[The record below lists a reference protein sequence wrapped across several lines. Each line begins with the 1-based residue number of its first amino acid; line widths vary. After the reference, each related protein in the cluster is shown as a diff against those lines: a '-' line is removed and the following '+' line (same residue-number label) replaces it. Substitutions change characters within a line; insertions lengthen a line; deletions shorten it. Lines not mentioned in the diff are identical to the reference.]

1 MAGLPTNQR
10 DQIMLFVGILGIL
23 AAGAYWGVPQS
34 PYVKTNVE
42 LDAVRERIE
51 RLDASNQKAKAILA
65 KGSVEELQAEAKRLQ
80 DNLTIMRTLIPTGT
94 EVPALIDQVIGAARR
109 TGLQFANFAPGG
121 TVQGEQFDTQRYNMS
136 MEGTYHQIGSLLAE
150 IGSLR
155 RIVVP
160 VNVNL
165 QPAGGQVAA
174 RANTRPEERLLRAQ
188 FAIQTYVVRTSPEG
202 TP

>member
-10 DQIMLFVGILGIL
+10 DQIMLFVGIVGIAL
-23 AAGAYWGVPQS
+23 AGAYWYFPFSSKG
-34 PYVKTNVE
+34 VE
-42 LDAVRERIE
+42 LDAVRDNIE
-51 RLDASNQKAKAILA
+51 RLDASNQRAKAIMA
-65 KGSVEELQAEAKRLQ
+65 QGSIEELQAEAGRLQ
-80 DNLTIMRTLIPTGT
+80 ANLNVMRTLIPTGT

-121 TVQGEQFDTQRYNMS
+121 TVQGETFDTQRYNMS
-136 MEGTYHQIGSLLAE
+136 MDGTYHQIGSLLAE

-155 RIVVP
+155 RVVVP

-174 RANTRPEERLLRAQ
+174 RANTRPDERLLRAQ
-188 FAIQTYVVRTSPEG
+188 FAIQTYVVRTAPAG
-202 TP
+202 AP

>member
-10 DQIMLFVGILGIL
+10 DQIMLLVGILGLIG
-23 AAGAYWGVPQS
+23 AGAYYMY
-34 PYVKTNVE
+34 PYSTKSAEMETIRSN
-42 LDAVRERIE
+42 IE
-51 RLDASNQKAKAILA
+51 RLDASNQRAKAILA
-65 KGSVEELQAEAKRLQ
+65 QGSVEELQAEAKRLQ

-121 TVQGEQFDTQRYNMS
+121 TVQGETFDTQRYNMR
-136 MEGTYHQIGSLLAE
+136 MDGTYHQIGSLLAE

-165 QPAGGQVAA
+165 QPAGGQVAR
-174 RANTRPEERLLRAQ
+174 RANTRPDERLLTAQ
-188 FAIQTYVVRTSPEG
+188 FAIQTYVVRTAPEA
-202 TP
+202 PR

>member
-10 DQIMLFVGILGIL
+10 DQIMLLVGIVGILG
-23 AAGAYWGVPQS
+23 AGAYWNWVYS
-34 PYVKTNVE
+34 PKNEALQVTR
-42 LDAVRERIE
+42 DHIE

-80 DNLTIMRTLIPTGT
+80 DNLTAMRTLIPTGT
-94 EVPALIDQVIGAARR
+94 EVPALIDQIIGAARR

-121 TVQGEQFDTQRYNMS
+121 TVAGETFDTQRYVMS
-136 MEGTYHQIGSLLAE
+136 MDGTYHQIGSLLAE

-174 RANTRPEERLLRAQ
+174 RANLRPEERLLRAQ
-188 FAIQTYVVRTSPEG
+188 FAIQTYVVRTAPEG

>member
-10 DQIMLFVGILGIL
+10 DQIMLAVGVVGVLL
-23 AAGAYWGVPQS
+23 AGAFWGLPQS
-34 PYVKTNVE
+34 PYVKKN
-42 LDAVRERIE
+42 DAMQITRDHIE
-51 RLDASNQKAKAILA
+51 KLDASNQKAKAIMA
-65 KGSVEELQAEAKRLQ
+65 KGTVEELQAEAARLQ
-80 DNLTIMRTLIPTGT
+80 SNLVVMRTLIPAGT

-121 TVQGEQFDTQRYNMS
+121 TVQGETFDTQRYNMS
-136 MEGTYHQIGSLLAE
+136 MNGTYNQIGSLLAE

-165 QPAGGQVAA
+165 QPAQGQVAQ
-174 RANTRPEERLLRAQ
+174 RANLPPEERLLRAT
-188 FAIQTYVVRTSPEG
+188 FAIQTYVVRTAPVG
-202 TP
+202 NP